1 MSALAVLQPTLIC
14 IILTSP
20 GQSRLGRALN
30 SEHSTAA
37 SLLSPLSKLKLFLY
51 LLYLPPPC
59 LLSAQQTATHYLL
72 SALVL
77 LFVIGGEQDQE
88 AGEGIKQ
95 HSQNSGHCE
104 EEGEKWKLCEEL

>member
-37 SLLSPLSKLKLFLY
+37 SLSAVKIKTVFIFIY
-51 LLYLPPPC
+51 LLPPC